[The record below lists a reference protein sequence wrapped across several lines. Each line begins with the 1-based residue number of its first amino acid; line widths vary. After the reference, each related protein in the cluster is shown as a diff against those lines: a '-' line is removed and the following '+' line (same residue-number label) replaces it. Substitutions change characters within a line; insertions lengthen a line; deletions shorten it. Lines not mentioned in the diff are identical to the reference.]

1 MSYYFVVNYDI
12 TDQEKYEQYVQAVVP
27 TLAQSGGK
35 ILVVDHEPNY
45 LEGSS
50 RHTLVV
56 LEFES
61 EAAAMKWYNSPEYQA
76 IVNLRL
82 EASEGWFRG
91 APQFVMPTD

>member
-27 TLAQSGGK
+27 TLIQSSGE

-45 LEGSS
+45 LEGNS
-50 RHTLVV
+50 RNTLVV

-76 IVNLRL
+76 IVHLRID
-82 EASEGWFRG
+82 ASEGWFRG

>member
-27 TLAQSGGK
+27 TLIQSSGE

-45 LEGSS
+45 LEGNS
-50 RHTLVV
+50 RNTLVV

-76 IVNLRL
+76 IIPTR
-82 EASEGWFRG
+82 EEGADTVFY
-91 APQFVMPTD
+91 VVE